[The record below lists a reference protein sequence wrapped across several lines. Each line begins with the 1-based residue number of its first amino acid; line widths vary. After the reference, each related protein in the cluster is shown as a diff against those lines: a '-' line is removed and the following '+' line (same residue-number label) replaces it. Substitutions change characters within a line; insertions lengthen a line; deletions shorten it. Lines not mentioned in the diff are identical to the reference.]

1 MRTRLMLSI
10 FASILTPTIATAGTF
25 ALIWDSGGPI
35 DVLAIVVVFLILVA
49 SFALFLKHRD
59 AFAATISTLVV
70 IDSFAI
76 VLLSDTIVIV
86 PWSILLAGIAS
97 ISVGANAMSMW
108 QMVKVRREVNPR
120 FEGPSK
126 RAIRRWIIN
135 VLFLVATVM
144 TTSIITLALSTGV
157 KILNF
162 SLPLIAA
169 CVIAV
174 MISLTLL
181 VAGRSEADQT

>member
-1 MRTRLMLSI
+1 MLSI

-25 ALIWDSGGPI
+25 ALIWDSGGPK
-35 DVLAIVVVFLILVA
+35 DVLAVLVVLLILVA
-49 SFALFLKHRD
+49 FLALILKNRD
-59 AFAATISTLVV
+59 TFAATISALVV

-86 PWSILLAGIAS
+86 PWSILLVGIAS
-97 ISVGANAMSMW
+97 ISIGTNAMSMW
-108 QMVKVRREVNPR
+108 EMVKVRREVDPR
-120 FEGPSK
+120 FEEPSK

-157 KILNF
+157 KILDF